1 MITHRYLV
9 TRQEG
14 LKGITQ
20 AVLVEADTTDRIETC
35 EELLDEIR
43 DCVTIAY
50 KREGTPF
57 REEIDYAC
65 GDFNIGDLLG
75 LQDESYQKI
84 WEVSSLIKNVRLMS
98 LDIEA
103 NQSWNYD
110 TVLQH
115 DLEEDAYESSSCK
128 IIGE

>member
-1 MITHRYLV
+1 MRKHRYLV

-20 AVLVEADTTDRIETC
+20 AVLVEADTTDAIETC
-35 EELLDEIR
+35 EDLLDEIR
-43 DCVTIAY
+43 DCITIAY
-50 KREGTPF
+50 KRGGTSF

-115 DLEEDAYESSSCK
+115 DLEKDAYESSS
-128 IIGE
+128 